1 MEGLFL
7 EKNVNGKDDEQV
19 VKVIGQQ
26 FFSTES
32 DKRKGRGDTINSV
45 HSFLKWHI

>member
-1 MEGLFL
+1 M
-7 EKNVNGKDDEQV
+7 EKNVNGKGDEQV
-19 VKVIGQQ
+19 VKILGQQ

-32 DKRKGRGDTINSV
+32 DKRKGREDTINSV